1 MSRTL
6 NLYHSVK
13 TASTKLNK
21 NINLEPSFEILNT
34 EMCLGHVLY
43 EDVHSPVNIP
53 QNNSSHMDGFAVLH
67 DDIKDISKDK
77 PKIFRLKNEVKLGK
91 IQGLSL
97 KQGYASRVPT
107 GGSIPK
113 NADTIVPIEYTQL
126 NKEVDNSVK
135 ILSSFPKWSFIS
147 KIGTDIGKEELL
159 FKKRHI
165 LRVQDISLLNIVQ
178 IKKIKVFK
186 KPTVAIIPTGN
197 ELTNNVQDTTSGKI
211 LNTNGYIISKL
222 IEYSGGIPIDLGIT
236 VDDIQKIKQK
246 IKTALNKYDI
256 VLTIG
261 GSSVG
266 HKDLVAASI
275 NSIGKSGI
283 LAHKVKLDRGRVTKI
298 AALQNKPIIILPGPI
313 QGALN
318 AFIVFVLP
326 LIRRLLGDDLKTKQ
340 NIINAN
346 LTKSWTARKKF
357 QNFLNVVYVNMYTN
371 QRSGVVKAEPIIGET
386 ADISVITKSNGYI
399 LVPEN
404 INHINKLQTVK
415 VHQLLGFSF

>member
-1 MSRTL
+1 MSRSL
-6 NLYHSVK
+6 SLYHSVK

-21 NINLEPSFEILNT
+21 NIDLEPSFEILNT

-43 EDVHSPVNIP
+43 EDVHSPINIP

-67 DDIKDISKDK
+67 DDIKDISIDSD
-77 PKIFRLKNEVKLGK
+77 KIFHSKNEVKLGK

-97 KQGYASRVPT
+97 KRGCVSRVPT

-113 NADTIVPIEYTQL
+113 NADTIVPIEYTQM
-126 NKEVDNSVK
+126 NKADNSVK

-147 KIGTDIGKEELL
+147 KIGSDIGKKELL
-159 FKKRHI
+159 FKRRHI
-165 LRVQDISLLNIVQ
+165 LRIQDISLLNIVK

-186 KPTVAIIPTGN
+186 KPTVAIIPTGS
-197 ELTNNVQDTTSGKI
+197 ELTNNIHDTDSGKI

-222 IEYSGGIPIDLGIT
+222 VEYSGGNPIDLGIT
-236 VDDIQKIKQK
+236 VDDIQKIQKK
-246 IKTALNKYDI
+246 IKTALNNYDI
-256 VLTIG
+256 VMTIG

-266 HKDLVAASI
+266 HKDLVADSI
-275 NSIGKSGI
+275 NSIGKPGI
-283 LAHKVKLDRGRVTKI
+283 LANKVKLDRGRVTKI
-298 AALQNKPIIILPGPI
+298 AALQNRPIIILPGPI

-340 NIINAN
+340 NIINAK
-346 LTKSWTARKKF
+346 LTKTWTARKKF
-357 QNFLNVVYVNMYTN
+357 QDFLNVVYVNMYTN
-371 QRSGVVKAEPIIGET
+371 KRSGQVKAEPIIGET

-404 INHINKLQTVK
+404 INHIKKLQTVK
-415 VHQLLGFSF
+415 VHQLPGFSF